1 MLQQLSVH
9 GGPQVAELQR
19 CHHIPHAQPAL
30 GELLISTLQVVREV
44 MNKIR
49 AELERSDSFHSTLA
63 MTWHVSQLVLWV
75 SKHIYFHV
83 NNCSWLID
91 LYFLSFRDPQQ
102 YWILM
107 SYESA
112 TNVRQRSAN
121 WGRWGIVLYYFI
133 SDIKKQQLP
142 MLSCRY
148 PPINWHRIN
157 GMFNRT
163 MTFREDSDVVVRSVE
178 L

>member
-1 MLQQLSVH
+1 
-9 GGPQVAELQR
+9 
-19 CHHIPHAQPAL
+19 
-30 GELLISTLQVVREV
+30 
-44 MNKIR
+44 
-49 AELERSDSFHSTLA
+49 
-63 MTWHVSQLVLWV
+63 
-75 SKHIYFHV
+75 
-83 NNCSWLID
+83 
-91 LYFLSFRDPQQ
+91 
-102 YWILM
+102 M